1 MILLNGILNIAGR
14 CKVKWF
20 IKPFITLIMSCCFFM
35 TGTVVYAEKVCFVN
49 GGTGILIEDA
59 TNSPPQVGFLSP
71 LPQSRSFIFGDIG
84 VIYDVNV
91 EINISHTWMSDL
103 TARIT
108 NQNTGTQITLF
119 ERPGNPDP
127 EGIFPPFNDTCFH
140 DDIDAIFDDE
150 SLNPR
155 IELESCDDDIPPPVF
170 SGDYK
175 PHDLAPNDLRAFDG
189 ENPIGDWGLHISDSS
204 NSNEG
209 TLNEACVDIQYAGVT
224 FDKWV
229 STNPTC
235 SDKLDNLT
243 VFAGEQ
249 VSYCYTVT
257 NPGTETFTINTGDIT
272 DNQGHDL
279 TNLEGT
285 YPPGDSKTVNIPPLV
300 AGTDLPVGTIINNA
314 SLTATFPTPP
324 IANFD
329 GTLDTDET
337 ATLIVKSP
345 IEISKT
351 SMVFSDPANVTT
363 NPKAIPGAIVEY
375 AIEVKNIGDND
386 LNNDSIAITD
396 PLPANTRFFFGS
408 PLDPITFN
416 DGAVISGLTNTTNDI
431 SFSNDGGTT
440 FITPNV
446 DVDGFDITA
455 PPINFIKIEPKG
467 AFNANSDPAI
477 TPSFEV
483 KFRVKVE

>member
-1 MILLNGILNIAGR
+1 MILLNGILSLAGR

-20 IKPFITLIMSCCFFM
+20 YKSFTSFVTAGCFF
-35 TGTVVYAEKVCFVN
+35 VVSTTIYAEKVCIDN
-49 GGTGILIEDA
+49 GGVGYEIPRPPS
-59 TNSPPQVGFLSP
+59 SPPNIIDEPILFNQ
-71 LPQSRSFIFGDIG
+71 GDIG
-84 VIYDVNV
+84 AIYDVNV
-91 EINISHTWMSDL
+91 ELDITHPWVGDL
-103 TARIT
+103 TSRIT
-108 NQNTGTQITLF
+108 SPNSTQITLF
-119 ERPGNPDP
+119 ERPGTTAP
-127 EGIFPPFNDTCFH
+127 EFTIQSSFGCGGM
-140 DDIDAIFDDE
+140 DIDTIFDDE
-150 SLNPR
+150 SSNLR
-155 IELESCDDDIPPPVF
+155 IENAPCSGTTIPVY
-170 SGDYK
+170 SGNHE
-175 PHDLAPNDLRAFDG
+175 PHNSSPNNLRAFDG
-189 ENPIGDWGLHISDSS
+189 ENPIGNWKIYLSDSAPQADF
-204 NSNEG
+204 G

-324 IANFD
+324 IPNFD

-337 ATLIVKSP
+337 ATLIVQSP

-351 SMVFSDPANVTT
+351 SMVSFDPANVTT
-363 NPKAIPGAIVEY
+363 NPKAIPGATVEY
-375 AIEVKNIGDND
+375 TIEVKNIGDNN

-416 DGAVISGLTNTTNDI
+416 DGAESSGLTNTTNDI

-446 DVDGFDITA
+446 DVSGFDITA
-455 PPINFIKIEPKG
+455 PQINFIKIEPKG